1 MKTQYYERVITLNL
15 TLFLLEHLGVLIFR
29 ISAAKV
35 YEASKKTGTF
45 RVDVGDKEGKTNG
58 VMGHEG
64 GVGLPSQS
72 RGPKLRGPGRSNGV
86 YGRRLQANE
95 IEG

>member
-1 MKTQYYERVITLNL
+1 M
-15 TLFLLEHLGVLIFR
+15 FR

-58 VMGHEG
+58 DHGT
-64 GVGLPSQS
+64 
-72 RGPKLRGPGRSNGV
+72 
-86 YGRRLQANE
+86 
-95 IEG
+95 